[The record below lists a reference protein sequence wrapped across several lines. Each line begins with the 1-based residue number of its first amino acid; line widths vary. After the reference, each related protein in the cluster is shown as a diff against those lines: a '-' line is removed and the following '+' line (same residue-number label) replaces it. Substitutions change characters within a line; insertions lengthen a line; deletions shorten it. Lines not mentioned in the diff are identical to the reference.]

1 MKLSPR
7 MGFGRLSDYMS
18 DNVISEVA
26 LRTKGEIYLGIVGAV
41 RSGKSTFIRRFMET
55 KVLPLIEDQEFY
67 QKIADE
73 LPLSGDGKM
82 VMTVEPKFV
91 PSNNFKIDIGDNSFC
106 QIRLV
111 DCVGFVMPKASG
123 YLNEDGS
130 NRLVK
135 TPWFQEEIP
144 FEEAAVIGTKKVIES
159 HSNIGI
165 VITSDGSFGE
175 FERNDYEEV
184 ESKVIEE
191 LVSLNK
197 PYIILLNTKYP
208 NSPETLALV
217 DSLTE
222 KYNVS
227 VLAVDVAQ
235 MDSSEV
241 DKILGKALDE
251 FEIAEMNILV
261 PDWFKNLSDN
271 VSYKAKFNELIDTT
285 TSINRKM
292 RDVFS
297 VRDTLSTCE
306 IFESVTITDINPGTG
321 VVTFELNVD
330 DNIYND
336 VTLELTGID
345 IGDKA
350 SFIGL
355 LQELVEAK
363 THYQK
368 IKPAMSSLNEVGYGL
383 AIPSQAD
390 MVLEKPELIK
400 QNGRF
405 GIKLKA
411 TAPAI
416 HMVRVD
422 VETTFEPI
430 IGSEEQ
436 SQALIEH
443 MNSQFDDNIDEIW
456 NSEIFG
462 RKLSDVMVDGIKS
475 KVYNVPSDVEF
486 KYKESL
492 SKVINDGHGG
502 VIAII
507 L

>member
-1 MKLSPR
+1 
-7 MGFGRLSDYMS
+7 MS

-41 RSGKSTFIRRFMET
+41 RSGKSTFIRRFMEA

-91 PSNNFKIDIGDNSFC
+91 PSNNFKIEVGESVSC

-144 FEEAAVIGTKKVIES
+144 FEEAAIIGTKKVIES

-165 VITSDGSFGE
+165 VVTSDGSFGE
-175 FERNDYEEV
+175 FERSDYEEV
-184 ESKVIEE
+184 EAKVIEE
-191 LVSLNK
+191 LVTLNK
-197 PYIILLNTKYP
+197 PFIILLNTKNP
-208 NSPETLALV
+208 NSLEVNELV
-217 DSLTE
+217 DSLSQ

-227 VLAVDVAQ
+227 VIAVDVAN
-235 MDSSEV
+235 MDANEV
-241 DKILGKALDE
+241 DKILEKALDE

-271 VSYKAKFNELIDTT
+271 VSYKARFNELIDSTT
-285 TSINRKM
+285 NGNRKM
-292 RDVFS
+292 RDIFS
-297 VRDTLSTCE
+297 VRDSLASCD
-306 IFESVTITDINPGTG
+306 IFENVAISDINPGTG
-321 VVTFELNVD
+321 VVTFELDVD
-330 DNIYND
+330 ESVYND
-336 VTLELTGID
+336 VTLEITGID
-345 IGDKA
+345 ISDKA
-350 SFIGL
+350 SFIDL
-355 LQELVEAK
+355 LQEMVEAK

-368 IKPAMSSLNEVGYGL
+368 IKPAMASLNEVGYGL

-390 MVLEKPELIK
+390 MVLDKPELIK
-400 QNGRF
+400 QNGRY

-430 IGSEEQ
+430 IGTEEQ
-436 SQALIEH
+436 SQALINH
-443 MNSQFDDNIDEIW
+443 MNNQFDSDIEEIW

-462 RKLSDVMVDGIKS
+462 RKLSDVMVDGIKA

-492 SKVINDGHGG
+492 SKVINDGRGG